1 MSAVQASD
9 SLVLHYAGDVTPDQA
24 WDQLAKQADAVLID
38 VRTQPEWTFSG
49 LPNLR
54 SIGKQT
60 VTLSWKIYP
69 TMEVNPHFVS
79 SLSEKIT
86 NKNAALYFLC
96 KTGGRSLDA
105 AIAMTRAGYSQ
116 CYNVAHGFEGD
127 RDEHGHRG
135 TANGW
140 KASNLPWEQA

>member
-9 SLVLHYAGDVTPDQA
+9 TLVLHYAGDVSPAEA
-24 WDQLAKQADAVLID
+24 WEQLSARADAVLID

-54 SIGKQT
+54 SIGKNT
-60 VTLSWKIYP
+60 HTLSWKIYP
-69 TMEVNPHFVS
+69 TMEVNPQFVA
-79 SLSEKIT
+79 SLAGAVT
-86 NKNAALYFLC
+86 NKNAPLYFLC

-105 AIAMTRAGYSQ
+105 AIAMTQAGYSQ
-116 CYNVAHGFEGD
+116 CYNVTHGFEGD
-127 RDEHGHRG
+127 RDSHGHRG